1 MSQQILRRQSFFPFF
16 FPSFFPFIFTSFS
29 PSFFSSLVP
38 APFLPPCAS
47 CSRFSISAPVLQ
59 TGPCSSHRRVPRL
72 VPVLCLCL
80 CLSLCLLLS
89 LALLLSAPSPVLA
102 AGGDRATAETAGSAE
117 TGARHADG
125 AEVSAGTADGQGIS
139 QGADEAFIAPG
150 YPLAQ
155 GDRRYAG
162 YGTLPNA
169 PVLDMA
175 DLFPEEAVT
184 QGAGTSTGRER
195 NAEPAAELQE
205 LLDVRGT
212 ADTKPKDRVKTLRAR
227 MLTEAAGT
235 VAFQKG
241 VRRTYA
247 DLLAACHKRALALDR
262 IFGFQALLLQ
272 GRVLPPVLRW
282 IDAATT
288 LESPDT
294 ARSVE
299 AAYRIEQPARL
310 VSRAPSWRDYLE
322 QEFEAFEPG
331 KELLPRTSEEVALW
345 QEGVRRGWA
354 EGCEQGR
361 QLFALNLAR
370 LVADF
375 RGMLRFN
382 ELAQQG
388 MISLPGLSKG
398 KLGIRVGNR
407 SLHMNETVFR
417 ITVPAAFL
425 PPEAWSKNRHQN

>member
-89 LALLLSAPSPVLA
+89 LALLLCAPSPVLA
-102 AGGDRATAETAGSAE
+102 AGGDRATAET
-117 TGARHADG
+117 GARHTDG
-125 AEVSAGTADGQGIS
+125 AEVSAGTEDGQGNS

-155 GDRRYAG
+155 GDRSYAG

-175 DLFPEEAVT
+175 GLFPEEAEPKSTGV
-184 QGAGTSTGRER
+184 GKNKSTGRER

-282 IDAATT
+282 IEAATT

-331 KELLPRTSEEVALW
+331 KELLPRTSEEVAIW

>member
-1 MSQQILRRQSFFPFF
+1 MSTLPFRGLRLCPSVFPAALASSFLALSASLSGLPQGFLVLHNRVWPVFARLCNSFPRA
-16 FPSFFPFIFTSFS
+16 
-29 PSFFSSLVP
+29 L
-38 APFLPPCAS
+38 
-47 CSRFSISAPVLQ
+47 
-59 TGPCSSHRRVPRL
+59 
-72 VPVLCLCL
+72 L
-80 CLSLCLLLS
+80 CLSLCLVLP
-89 LALLLSAPSPVLA
+89 LSAPSPVLA
-102 AGGDRATAETAGSAE
+102 AAGGKE
-117 TGARHADG
+117 
-125 AEVSAGTADGQGIS
+125 SAGTGTNHA
-139 QGADEAFIAPG
+139 QGAESLLGSADPHGTPIPSGTDEDFIAPG
-150 YPLAQ
+150 YPLAP
-155 GDRRYAG
+155 GDRSYAG

-175 DLFPEEAVT
+175 GLFPEE
-184 QGAGTSTGRER
+184 TSQAAETGKDRT
-195 NAEPAAELQE
+195 NKAEPAAELQE

-212 ADTKPKDRVKTLRAR
+212 SAPKPRDRVKTLRGR

-241 VRRTYA
+241 VRHTYA

-288 LESPDT
+288 LEGPDT

-310 VSRAPSWRDYLE
+310 VSRAPTWRDYLE
-322 QEFEAFEPG
+322 HEFKAFEPRQ
-331 KELLPRTSEEVALW
+331 ELLPRTSEEAELW

-388 MISLPGLSKG
+388 MISLPGLSEG

>member
-1 MSQQILRRQSFFPFF
+1 M
-16 FPSFFPFIFTSFS
+16 
-29 PSFFSSLVP
+29 
-38 APFLPPCAS
+38 

-72 VPVLCLCL
+72 VPVLCL
-80 CLSLCLLLS
+80 SLCLLLS
-89 LALLLSAPSPVLA
+89 LALLLCAPSPVLA
-102 AGGDRATAETAGSAE
+102 AGGDRATAET
-117 TGARHADG
+117 GARHADG
-125 AEVSAGTADGQGIS
+125 AEVSAGTEDGQGIS

-155 GDRRYAG
+155 GDRSYAG

-175 DLFPEEAVT
+175 DLFPEEAAT
-184 QGAGTSTGRER
+184 QGTSKSTGRER
-195 NAEPAAELQE
+195 SAEPAAELQE

>member
-38 APFLPPCAS
+38 APFLPPCAL

-89 LALLLSAPSPVLA
+89 LALHLCAPSPVLA
-102 AGGDRATAETAGSAE
+102 AGGDRTTAE

-125 AEVSAGTADGQGIS
+125 AEVSAGTADGQGSS

-155 GDRRYAG
+155 GDRSYAG

-175 DLFPEEAVT
+175 DLFPEEAAT
-184 QGAGTSTGRER
+184 QGTSKSTGRER
-195 NAEPAAELQE
+195 SAEPAAELQE

-282 IDAATT
+282 IEAATT

-322 QEFEAFEPG
+322 QEFEAFERAKSSCPVPARKWPSG
-331 KELLPRTSEEVALW
+331 RKACVAAGPRAASRAASSLPSTWPALW
-345 QEGVRRGWA
+345 PTFG
-354 EGCEQGR
+354 GCC
-361 QLFALNLAR
+361 ASTN
-370 LVADF
+370 
-375 RGMLRFN
+375 
-382 ELAQQG
+382 
-388 MISLPGLSKG
+388 LPG
-398 KLGIRVGNR
+398 R
-407 SLHMNETVFR
+407 
-417 ITVPAAFL
+417 A
-425 PPEAWSKNRHQN
+425 